1 MHLITFRYLLA
12 LLLVFLGVDLLNVA
26 RGDDFLD
33 QKIVELLDP
42 LTGPKISAE
51 KRDQCNPI
59 SYELREISN
68 SPGENVYCG

>member
-1 MHLITFRYLLA
+1 MHLNTFRYLLA

-42 LTGPKISAE
+42 LTGPKIST
-51 KRDQCNPI
+51 
-59 SYELREISN
+59 
-68 SPGENVYCG
+68 